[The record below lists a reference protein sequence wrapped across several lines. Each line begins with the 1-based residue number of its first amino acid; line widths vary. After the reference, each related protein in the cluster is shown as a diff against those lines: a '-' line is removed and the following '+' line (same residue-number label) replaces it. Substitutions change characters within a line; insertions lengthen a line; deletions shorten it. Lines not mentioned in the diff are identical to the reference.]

1 MSIFNKSKKKM
12 HHRTRKQGYHAE
24 FTIANRIRI
33 GKNFDFPPMSF
44 EGSVNYSWL
53 FSEMI

>member
-44 EGSVNYSWL
+44 EGSVNYS
-53 FSEMI
+53 